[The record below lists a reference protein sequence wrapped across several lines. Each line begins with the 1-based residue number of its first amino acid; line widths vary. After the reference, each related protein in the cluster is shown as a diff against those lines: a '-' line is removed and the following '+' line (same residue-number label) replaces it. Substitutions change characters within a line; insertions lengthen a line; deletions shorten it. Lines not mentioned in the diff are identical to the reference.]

1 MARKEIAIR
10 GITTTSEYAEGD
22 TEELVNLRSKNGA
35 FEPIPPLQTVRT
47 FENQYSYLFEHKNQ
61 DYTHLIGVRNSALY
75 WIHDDNTETL
85 LMNVQGKVSI
95 TQIGNIINVLD
106 ESALRYAIWNNNR
119 YNFINLNIQNLPS
132 PQLCVSVNDYYRHA
146 FGSGN
151 NDSESIKGIINKVIS
166 LEEKYGRLNGF
177 VLAITAYEM
186 FDGTFVYQSMPILLG
201 QPNDSVTR
209 FESFHTNSGT
219 IYSYD
224 RKNLVMMLGMYNAD
238 GLPFNNDSISIES
251 NYEELNPNPHL
262 TALHTWIDNKEDDW
276 GYYSGVRTNFSANHF
291 SKDSGEVHCYILSN
305 KLELCIPTVIDP
317 NLSTMIRS
325 LSVFITP
332 QVSMYDFESVTKSNV
347 GLRTMNDWVL
357 TPYMIRIKSNSEII
371 SELMQQ
377 NFYKVYEVPFNKLN
391 YNVGSWVTIDLKDKL
406 GDNLYN
412 MQKLNADTSRTQT
425 LPKQQFVYNGRL
437 HIFNYKTDLFEGY
450 TLNEMEAVQG
460 AGQFQPNVEGR
471 NDSGEMWWIEIYLK
485 TNNGT
490 SKVVK
495 KYPYNWGS
503 VMNGYYFIQSDLMPI
518 ISYPDNRAYKIR
530 IYYAA
535 VYPYLNYCETNI
547 FEFDLTPSK
556 VLNFAYYISP
566 QLKPIEFVNKLI
578 TKDRSEI
585 DITTFPDEINP
596 VEIVSNGMKVSEI
609 NNPLYFPVAN
619 TQIISTGTILGAATN
634 AMNVTERNFGTFP
647 VFVATTE
654 GWFMLNTANPSSE
667 LVYATVTPITSS
679 EIPTNSIICSTPLGV
694 VFGGKRGIYL
704 LNSSGTKLIT
714 PQIEQP
720 EQSKSIEWN
729 DAFNSMLFRFQTSYS
744 NFFATLTDILYNANE
759 NELIVV
765 NSSYSYNIVINLETK
780 QIYKTT
786 EVIISSV
793 KNTYPELLVSFSNTL
808 KDISK
813 YNYALQTHV
822 SLTLRPFNFGT
833 RDIKKM
839 ERIYLRGTLYNLKKF
854 GSKSPLISLFESDDN
869 VNYKI
874 VKGTLL
880 NEGNYRD
887 IDSGLLARTKFR
899 WYMFSFAGMVDEETR
914 ITSIEAIVDK
924 EYENEKMR

>member
-1 MARKEIAIR
+1 MEMARKEIAIR
-10 GITTTSEYAEGD
+10 GITTTSEYTEGD

-35 FEPIPPLQTVRT
+35 FEPIPPLQIVRT
-47 FENQYSYLFEHKNQ
+47 FGNQYNYLFEHKNQ

-85 LMNVQGKVSI
+85 LMSTQGKVSI

-106 ESALRYAIWNNNR
+106 DSALRYAIWNNSN
-119 YNFINLNIQNLPS
+119 YNVFNIKSSDIPDCLLEVGAYS
-132 PQLCVSVNDYYRHA
+132 EIRRSKDI
-146 FGSGN
+146 GS
-151 NDSESIKGIINKVIS
+151 DTEEAIKGFVTKHLS
-166 LEEKYGRLNGF
+166 LEKKYGRLHGF
-177 VLAITAYEM
+177 ILACTAIELY
-186 FDGTFVYQSMPILLG
+186 DGTFVFQSKPVLLG
-201 QPNDSVTR
+201 QANDVDTR
-209 FESFHTNSGT
+209 FENIAVHNDT
-219 IYSYD
+219 IMSYD
-224 RKNLVMMLGMYNAD
+224 
-238 GLPFNNDSISIES
+238 
-251 NYEELNPNPHL
+251 NPNIVTSLDIISENWTDIENNYTEVSEPQVS
-262 TALHTWIDNKEDDW
+262 AIIDNDKEFNPNIARKSYD
-276 GYYSGVRTNFSANHF
+276 GMRLNLSAHYYS
-291 SKDSGEVHCYILSN
+291 SGEVICYSTANQL
-305 KLELCIPTVIDP
+305 KLYISGLIA
-317 NLSTMIRS
+317 STYSQIIKS
-325 LSVFITP
+325 ISVFITP
-332 QVSMYDFESVTKSNV
+332 EIEMYDFDKIRNATTYYSFNSFTKY
-347 GLRTMNDWVL
+347 
-357 TPYMIRIKSNSEII
+357 PYMFAVRSLSDII
-371 SELMQQ
+371 SDLMQQ
-377 NFYKVYEVPFNKLN
+377 NFYKVYEVPFDKMDD
-391 YNVGSWVTIDLKDKL
+391 NVGSWVTIDLKDKL

-503 VMNGYYFIQSDLMPI
+503 VTNGYYFIQSDLMPI

-596 VEIVSNGMKVSEI
+596 VEIVPNGMKVSEI

-667 LVYATVTPITSS
+667 LVYAKVTPITSA

-694 VFGGKRGIYL
+694 MFGGKRGIYL

-714 PQIEQP
+714 PQLEQP

-729 DAFNSMLFRFQTSYS
+729 YAFNSMLFRFQTSYS

-786 EVIISSV
+786 ELIISSV